1 MEMEVKYYLINGS
14 YLVFFFY
21 GNILYLFYSS
31 INDYNLPYVIII
43 YMLEL
48 FSLCCVIFRTV

>member
-14 YLVFFFY
+14 YLVFSFY
-21 GNILYLFYSS
+21 GYILYLFYSS

-43 YMLEL
+43 YMLDL
-48 FSLCCVIFRTV
+48 FSLCCVIFRTM